1 MMEAIWDKAREVGRL
16 LAQSPE
22 YGALKRAN
30 ERLADDRPTVT
41 AINRL
46 NELEEAFTHT
56 LRAGGEPDQAEQ
68 EEYERI
74 ATEIQGSATYQAYE
88 IARTNFDKLMLRV
101 NEEIGKGIQ
110 AGEQSRIILS
120 S

>member
-1 MMEAIWDKAREVGRL
+1 MDGIWDKAREVGRL
-16 LAQSPE
+16 LAQSSE

-30 ERLADDRPTVT
+30 ERLADDRETVT
-41 AINRL
+41 LINRL
-46 NELEEAFTHT
+46 NELEESFTRSI
-56 LRAGGEPDQAEQ
+56 RAGTEPGEEDQAE
-68 EEYERI
+68 YERL
-74 ATEIQGSATYQAYE
+74 ASQIQGSAAYQSYE
-88 IARTNFDKLMLRV
+88 LARTNFDKVMLRV

>member
-1 MMEAIWDKAREVGRL
+1 MDAIWDKARDVGRL
-16 LAQSPE
+16 LAQSSE

-30 ERLADDRPTVT
+30 ERLADDRETVT
-41 AINRL
+41 RINRL
-46 NELEEAFTHT
+46 NALEEAFTVA
-56 LRAGGEPDQAEQ
+56 LRSGAEPEQAEQ
-68 EEYERI
+68 EEYERL
-74 ATEIQGSATYQAYE
+74 AGEIQESATYRTYE

>member
-1 MMEAIWDKAREVGRL
+1 MDGIWDKAREVGRL
-16 LAQSPE
+16 LAQSSE

-30 ERLADDRPTVT
+30 ERLADDRGTVT
-41 AINRL
+41 LINRL
-46 NELEEAFTHT
+46 NELEESFT
-56 LRAGGEPDQAEQ
+56 LAIRAGTEPGEEDQAE
-68 EEYERI
+68 YERL
-74 ATEIQGSATYQAYE
+74 AAQIQGSAAYQSYE
-88 IARTNFDKLMLRV
+88 MARTNFDKVMLRV